1 MTITDLSC
9 IADTSKADLNKGNK
23 SEIQIINNIDYINY
37 DDEYNSEGYNIQNN
51 KDKGD
56 KITNK
61 VNVKQNNNKNVNNE
75 GNDTS
80 DVYESADFLADSSL
94 LAKE

>member
-56 KITNK
+56 KITNI
-61 VNVKQNNNKNVNNE
+61 VNVKQNNNKNVNNCV
-75 GNDTS
+75 NDTS

>member
-37 DDEYNSEGYNIQNN
+37 DDE
-51 KDKGD
+51 
-56 KITNK
+56 
-61 VNVKQNNNKNVNNE
+61 
-75 GNDTS
+75 
-80 DVYESADFLADSSL
+80 
-94 LAKE
+94 